1 MERRF
6 HNWYSERNNQQSQL
20 NQVKAQV
27 KSFFPSHQSFE
38 PNVLFVVTW
47 DGVANNYQH
56 NVVRFKIQHY
66 ELMNEWIDR
75 WMGWCAGGW
84 TNDLMNK

>member
-1 MERRF
+1 MPVLAPYWGEVVAWSVGF
-6 HNWYSERNNQQSQL
+6 IWYSERNNQQSQL

-66 ELMNEWIDR
+66 ELMN
-75 WMGWCAGGW
+75 
-84 TNDLMNK
+84 

>member
-1 MERRF
+1 MPVLAPYWGEVAAWSVGVI
-6 HNWYSERNNQQSQL
+6 WYSERNNEQSQL

-47 DGVANNYQH
+47 DGVANSYQR
-56 NVVRFKIQHY
+56 NLVRFKIQQ
-66 ELMNEWIDR
+66 
-75 WMGWCAGGW
+75 
-84 TNDLMNK
+84 